1 MVIYGI
7 NHLEE
12 QMKDKDQDIIQ
23 KNVLESMQAQVE
35 NYIRGK
41 IESGDW
47 PLGSKIPSERDLSV
61 KLDVSRTTVR
71 NAVQALTN
79 RGLFERKIGQGT
91 FVRVQLARQARAR
104 QDHGN
109 LGYVICKERSQRKPL
124 ALEAFYFDVFTGV
137 EEETV
142 KSGRHLLFSYLDDTN
157 PDEIN
162 AFAALMDKIDGLV
175 LEEARNPELVD
186 RILERRLP
194 LVLIGP
200 TAIDRPVDKV
210 TMDLAG
216 GVKAAVQAL
225 VDGGHRFI
233 GMINGPLRL
242 ESARIR
248 YLAWQDAMRAAGLDA
263 EERFADGDEG
273 WTPESG
279 FQATCRL
286 VARCPELTALVCA
299 NDLLAIGALS
309 ALNRAGIKVPDR
321 ISVIGFDDTELARHA
336 TPPLSSMRIHSRSMA
351 KAAVRRVVERIENDE
366 LPPVVIGFP
375 IDLVVRESF
384 RPLT

>member
-1 MVIYGI
+1 
-7 NHLEE
+7 
-12 QMKDKDQDIIQ
+12 MKDKDLDIIQ

-35 NYIRGK
+35 NFIRGK
-41 IESGDW
+41 IENGDW
-47 PLGSKIPSERDLSV
+47 PLGSKIPSERDLSE

-91 FVRVQLARQARAR
+91 FVRVQLAPQASRSP
-104 QDHGN
+104 DHGTI
-109 LGYVICKERSQRKPL
+109 GYVICKERSQRKPL
-124 ALEAFYFDVFTGV
+124 ASEAFYFDVFTGI

-142 KSGRHLLFSYLDDTN
+142 KAGRHLLFSYLDDTN

-162 AFAALMDKIDGLV
+162 AFTAFMDKIDGLV
-175 LEEARNPELVD
+175 LEEARNPELID

-200 TAIDRPVDKV
+200 TAISRPVDMV

-216 GVKAAVQAL
+216 GVRTAVRAL
-225 VDGGHRFI
+225 VEGGHRFI

-248 YLAWQDAMRAAGLDA
+248 YLAWQEAMRAAGLDA
-263 EERFADGDEG
+263 EARFSDGDEG

-279 FQATCRL
+279 FQATQRL
-286 VARCPELTALVCA
+286 IARCPELTALVCA

-351 KAAVRRVVERIENDE
+351 KAAVRRVVERIENEE

-384 RPLT
+384 RTLT